1 MKIQLFASGALA
13 FGGVILM
20 GMGLYFAFLRP
31 PLLPEDLRYMVASLA
46 QIHTA
51 MPGLGPW
58 LARVF
63 SVLGGYMF
71 ATGLLTFYVAVTG
84 FRTGRFGVLSVVA
97 VSGLASIGWMAITNF
112 VIDSDFKWLLLSITL
127 PWVVALTLALLRS
140 WRKTTER
147 LASSDWAAREA
158 ASHLQCC
165 FRPTSGL

>member
-31 PLLPEDLRYMVASLA
+31 PMLPEDIRYMGASLA
-46 QIHTA
+46 QIQAA

-63 SVLGGYMF
+63 GVLGGYMF

-84 FRTGRFGVLSVVA
+84 FRTGRLGAITVVS

-112 VIDSDFKWLLLSITL
+112 AIDSDFKWFLLAFTL
-127 PWVVALTLALLRS
+127 PWLAALMLALLRS
-140 WRKTTER
+140 WRKTT
-147 LASSDWAAREA
+147 
-158 ASHLQCC
+158 
-165 FRPTSGL
+165 